1 MYAYD
6 NCCTLAPSTGTRYKK
21 PNYHGLQI
29 GSEYSFFTVISA
41 SFRSPPPHSGLLLP
55 VVGEVEFLPQPADD
69 VDDAGVSGMT

>member
-1 MYAYD
+1 MPTTTAA
-6 NCCTLAPSTGTRYKK
+6 LWRLPPELGEKK

-29 GSEYSFFTVISA
+29 GSVYSFFTVTSA